1 MASVPTRSCTVSA
14 LPKLAVLPCHFS
26 GLLVTGYVLG
36 FLSSL
41 HGAGG
46 IVRIVAITHR
56 TV

>member
-56 TV
+56 TI